1 MKEKLP
7 IYDDEGRVKDP
18 KVARK
23 MAEAE
28 APYHEKTLGIFSP
41 SKWKI
46 RKGEA
51 AAEEALEKGERIV
64 NLEDLPPALGQELQ
78 EFRNKYNNESG
89 LGLFSLTGGRAIDYG
104 EGKFKYRFLG
114 IMTRHDQ
121 HGQFVGQSEITIT
134 AKVNNGEVVES
145 FE

>member
-51 AAEEALEKGERIV
+51 AAEEALEKGERII
-64 NLEDLPPALGQELQ
+64 NLEDLPPALGQLLE
-78 EFRNKYNNESG
+78 EFRNKYDSAG
-89 LGLFSLTGGRAIDYG
+89 DLGLFGLTEIMVVDYG
-104 EGKFKYRFLG
+104 DGKAKYRFLC

>member
-18 KVARK
+18 NVAQK

-28 APYHEKTLGIFSP
+28 APYHEKTLGIFLP

>member
-18 KVARK
+18 NVARK

-121 HGQFVGQSEITIT
+121 HGNFVGQSEITIT
-134 AKVNNGEVVES
+134 AKVDNGEVVDS